1 MKTIFAAVCALM
13 IFPFVAATQN
23 IGISEDSLI
32 TPASSSLLELR
43 SASKGILIPRML
55 RSARTSIASPAN
67 GLLVY
72 QTDSIGTENRGF
84 WYYSSHDASWHN
96 LGSPPVISSW
106 NLTGN
111 STIDTNSNFLGTTTS
126 FPIIVKTNNSEIA
139 RFLANGNLGIGTPTA
154 AEKLDVRGNLALSN
168 TGTASALILREPS
181 ASGTNYTALKAR
193 TQSADVTYNLPIA
206 QGTSYTY
213 LENDGTGNLR
223 WTDTIRTKA
232 VYYSSPIDYN
242 CIAASQT
249 ITIQSTYYR
258 INSNSTPNSRIL
270 RLNNGIETGNI
281 LYITCVT
288 GSANGFRMQASD
300 PNLKLNTGT
309 NLDFNN
315 NDAAVFM
322 WSGTYW
328 ILLSFSDNQ

>member
-1 MKTIFAAVCALM
+1 MM
-13 IFPFVAATQN
+13 ILPFVSAAQN

-32 TPASSSLLELR
+32 TPENTSLLELR
-43 SASKGILIPRML
+43 SSSKGILIPRML
-55 RSARTSIASPAN
+55 RSQRVSIASPAD

-72 QTDSIGTENRGF
+72 QTDSSGTDNRGF
-84 WYYSSHDASWHN
+84 WYYSTYDAAWHN
-96 LGSPPVISSW
+96 MGSPPVISSW

-111 STIDTNSNFLGTTTS
+111 AAIDTNSNFLGTTTS
-126 FPIIVKTNNSEIA
+126 FPIIIKTNNIEIA
-139 RFLANGNLGIGTPTA
+139 RFLANGNMGIGTGTA
-154 AEKLDVRGNLALSN
+154 AEKLDVKGNLLLSN
-168 TGTASALILREPS
+168 AGTASALMLREPS
-181 ASGTNYTALKAR
+181 GSGTNYTALKAR
-193 TQSADVTYNLPIA
+193 TQAADVTYNLPTA

-232 VYYSSPIDYN
+232 VYYSSPIDYS
-242 CIAASQT
+242 CTAASQT

-258 INSNSTPNSRIL
+258 INSNNAPNSRVL
-270 RLNNGIETGNI
+270 HLNNGVETGSM
-281 LYITCVT
+281 LYITCVS
-288 GSANGFRMQASD
+288 GSANGFRMQTAD
-300 PNLKLNTGT
+300 ANLRLNTGT

-315 NDAAVFM
+315 NDAAVFL